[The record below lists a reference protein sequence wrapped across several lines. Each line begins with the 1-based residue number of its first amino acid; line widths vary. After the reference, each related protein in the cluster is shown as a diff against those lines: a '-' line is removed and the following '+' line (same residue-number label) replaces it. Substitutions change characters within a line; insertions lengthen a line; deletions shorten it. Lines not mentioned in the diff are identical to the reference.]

1 MSIHKIF
8 EMEAVVIFAR
18 QALLA
23 NGWADDVLLTI
34 ENGVIASVA
43 TQAKPKAGA
52 DRVDTLLPA
61 LGNVHSHTF
70 QRGMAGLTEVRA
82 AGRENFW
89 TWRDLMYRFVDQL
102 TPDHI
107 EVIASLAFM
116 EMQEAGYASV
126 GEFHYVHHQK
136 GGVHYD
142 NRAELS
148 NRIFSAAQATG
159 IGLTHLPV
167 LYTYGGAR
175 TSPLSSGQLRFGN
188 DVDQFQTLVAH
199 AQMGM
204 SSLPAD
210 CRMGIAPHSLRA
222 TSPEN
227 LMALLAA
234 STDAPIHMHVAEQT
248 KEVEEIRAWLGARP
262 VEWLLNN
269 VDLAPQW
276 CLIHATHMSEQE
288 TTNLAQTGAVAGLC
302 PITEA
307 NLGDGIF
314 NGAAFLNAGGAFG
327 IGTDSNVQ
335 ISLPGELKLLEYSQ
349 RLRERARNVMI
360 VGDGSVGHA
369 LYTRAAKG
377 GAQALGRNAGEIG
390 IGKLADLMAINS
402 EDPALFAL
410 SQQQVLDGFVFA
422 AKENAVTD
430 VWSAGRHCVV
440 NGRHINH
447 DKIVSKY
454 KSEIRLL
461 LQSL

>member
-430 VWSAGRHCVV
+430 VWSAGRHCVA